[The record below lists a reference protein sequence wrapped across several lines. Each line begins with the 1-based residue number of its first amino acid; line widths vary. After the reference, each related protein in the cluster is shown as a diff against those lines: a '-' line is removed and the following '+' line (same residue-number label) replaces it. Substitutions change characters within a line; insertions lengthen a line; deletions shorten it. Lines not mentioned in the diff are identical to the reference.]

1 MGACYNDESIAC
13 QQTNLGDQNNSKRFS
28 SCPNYSISK
37 RIEARQGT
45 NSNTDNENKVCEG
58 ICAESQKWDKVESSV
73 SIQVNNSTHLWY
85 IILPSNKYLIIWD
98 IWMMILLACVAFY
111 IPYRVCLYWDE
122 NDSSD
127 TASGIF
133 MFELCTDVFFTL
145 DIILIFFTAYQDG
158 KTKKIITSP
167 RMIAL
172 HYFRSSFFVDLV
184 ATIPFSYILSHPS
197 LGLTTKLGKLGRLPK
212 IVKFF
217 RAVKLLKLL
226 NIYKL
231 QLFIMKLETD
241 YNIHH
246 GITRLMRIL
255 MMVLLVTHLVA
266 CFWYLVGITG
276 GNDIYDGGWMYRFE
290 FDTKPKKDKYI
301 AALYWSFSTLT
312 TVGYGDINA
321 RTPQEQIYAMLMM
334 LLGVSWYGV
343 YY

>member
-1 MGACYNDESIAC
+1 MSKDIKGSTISKDNNNDTSVTRKSRRESYNIRYSISKKVNPVSDTITNSDVGPLVKLGKMGACYNDESIAC

-133 MFELCTDVFFTL
+133 MFELCTDIFFTL
-145 DIILIFFTAYQDG
+145 DIILNFFTAYQDG

-172 HYFRSSFFVDLV
+172 HYFRSSFFCGLSCNNSFQLYLV
-184 ATIPFSYILSHPS
+184 ASIPWFNY
-197 LGLTTKLGKLGRLPK
+197 
-212 IVKFF
+212 
-217 RAVKLLKLL
+217 
-226 NIYKL
+226 
-231 QLFIMKLETD
+231 
-241 YNIHH
+241 
-246 GITRLMRIL
+246 
-255 MMVLLVTHLVA
+255 
-266 CFWYLVGITG
+266 
-276 GNDIYDGGWMYRFE
+276 
-290 FDTKPKKDKYI
+290 
-301 AALYWSFSTLT
+301 
-312 TVGYGDINA
+312 
-321 RTPQEQIYAMLMM
+321 
-334 LLGVSWYGV
+334 
-343 YY
+343 